1 MKVLAIIPAYNEE
14 ANIVS
19 TVEDLRRNAPGVDY
33 VVVDDG
39 SRDATRD
46 LCLEHEYP
54 LIPLPVNLGLASGFQ
69 TGMKFALSH
78 GYDFAVQFDADGQ
91 HSAAYIWPMVEHA
104 ESSGS
109 DIVVG
114 SRFCAQKKPLSARMV
129 GSELITAI
137 MKLTTGTKI
146 EDPTSGMRLFN
157 KKMIAQ
163 FANNY
168 DYSPEPDT
176 LALVIRG
183 GGVVTEIPVE
193 MRDRVAGESYL
204 NFTKSVAYMLRVGV
218 SILFLQW
225 FRKKGK

>member
-1 MKVLAIIPAYNEE
+1 
-14 ANIVS
+14 
-19 TVEDLRRNAPGVDY
+19 
-33 VVVDDG
+33 
-39 SRDATRD
+39 
-46 LCLEHEYP
+46 
-54 LIPLPVNLGLASGFQ
+54 
-69 TGMKFALSH
+69 
-78 GYDFAVQFDADGQ
+78 
-91 HSAAYIWPMVEHA
+91 
-104 ESSGS
+104 
-109 DIVVG
+109 
-114 SRFCAQKKPLSARMV
+114 MV

>member
-19 TVEDLRRNAPGVDY
+19 TVEDLKRNAPGIDY

-46 LCLEHEYP
+46 LCLEHGYP
-54 LIPLPVNLGLASGFQ
+54 LIPLPVNLGLAGGFQ
-69 TGMKFALSH
+69 AGMKFALSH

-104 ESSGS
+104 GSSGS

-137 MKLTTGTKI
+137 MRLTTGTKI

-183 GGVVTEIPVE
+183 GGVVTEISVE

-204 NFTKSVAYMLRVGV
+204 SFTKSVAYMLRVGV

-225 FRKKGK
+225 FRKRGK